1 MQKET
6 LITAGLAALTF
17 AAFAGWFLMAR
28 RPRQWG
34 EWVEHEN
41 DFWHGKGFISVA
53 LAEKLKRWEKGRTLR
68 LLAAV
73 TTCIGLIGFAL
84 SLMNWIQMMKLQHQ
98 KPRMPY
104 NPALHWKP
112 RQTAPTQPKPK

>member
-1 MQKET
+1 MQKEA

-28 RPRQWG
+28 RPRQWA
-34 EWVEHEN
+34 EWVEREN
-41 DFWHGKGFISVA
+41 DFWRGKGFIS
-53 LAEKLKRWEKGRTLR
+53 AEFADHLKRWEKGRTLR
-68 LLAAV
+68 FLAAI

-84 SLMNWIQMMKLQHQ
+84 SLTVWIKMVNLQHQ

-104 NPALHWKP
+104 NPALHWNP
-112 RQTAPTQPKPK
+112 PQPAPGQTKPK